1 MKEDALELLMV
12 AYQQA
17 GDAQKT
23 LDAANRVLQADPN
36 NVRALALL
44 AYNYRAAASQGGP
57 QMQDNLAKAQQYGQQ
72 GSAGSAEHEEAGRH
86 ERRRL
91 HQAA

>member
-1 MKEDALELLMV
+1 MKDDALELLMA

-23 LDAANRVLQADPN
+23 LDAATRVLQADPN

-44 AYNYRAAASQGGP
+44 AYNYRACRLAGWAADAGQPGQGQAVRPAG
-57 QMQDNLAKAQQYGQQ
+57 L
-72 GSAGSAEHEEAGRH
+72 AGSCRTCRSLPA
-86 ERRRL
+86 
-91 HQAA
+91 